1 MALSD
6 IAAGIEVT
14 TEQRDR
20 GVASVDR
27 TDESLADRLAG
38 AAEDLPCDA
47 ETAATL
53 VETYAAGESVGDAGQ
68 AADVA
73 PITAAKTL
81 HHVGEHVSPSRRPP
95 VTSSGT
101 GSTERSRGERS
112 HRAHG
117 CERTRVRTG
126 RLRRDPRTLGRRP
139 GRHRRVSDERRR
151 HRRETGVARRV
162 GGSGRRAAVVR
173 TGAAGC
179 ASSSAG
185 ASRTAAGASRGRR

>member
-53 VETYAAGESVGDAGQ
+53 VETYAAGESVGDAGR

-81 HHVGEHVSPSRRPP
+81 HHVGEHVSPLSPTARDVVGDWLDGTVSR
-95 VTSSGT
+95 S
-101 GSTERSRGERS
+101 E
-112 HRAHG
+112 AIA
-117 CERTRVRTG
+117 
-126 RLRRDPRTLGRRP
+126 L
-139 GRHRRVSDERRR
+139 
-151 HRRETGVARRV
+151 
-162 GGSGRRAAVVR
+162 
-173 TGAAGC
+173 TGASEREFALGVYVETHEPSADAQAATEGYLTSEDATGEKRASLGESVEAGD
-179 ASSSAG
+179 G
-185 ASRTAAGASRGRR
+185 LR

>member
-53 VETYAAGESVGDAGQ
+53 VETYAAGESVGDAGR

-81 HHVGEHVSPSRRPP
+81 HHVGEHVSPLSPTARDVVGDWLDGTVSRGAKPSRSRVRANESSHWASTSRPTNPRPTPRPP
-95 VTSSGT
+95 QKGI
-101 GSTERSRGERS
+101 
-112 HRAHG
+112 
-117 CERTRVRTG
+117 
-126 RLRRDPRTLGRRP
+126 
-139 GRHRRVSDERRR
+139 
-151 HRRETGVARRV
+151 
-162 GGSGRRAAVVR
+162 
-173 TGAAGC
+173 
-179 ASSSAG
+179 
-185 ASRTAAGASRGRR
+185 